1 MKNNSNKKKILVT
14 GGSGF
19 LGIHVIEALLKNDH
33 TVRVFDLNKLPY
45 ELSDVEF
52 IKGNLNELESL
63 NKACKGIDIVFHFAA
78 FSDLDKAKDSPLDT
92 VNINILGTLNLL
104 EAARKNK
111 INQVIFSSSIYVHSR
126 TGGFYRVTKHSCELL
141 LEEYFNQY
149 GINYTILR
157 FGTLYGPLA
166 DENNSVYL
174 YLKEALIHGEINA
187 FGVGDEVREYIDVR
201 DAADVCVKIL
211 DKRYKGDTLII
222 SGHHRMRL
230 TELLEMMNEILGN
243 KITIK
248 YGEGEPA
255 HYKYTPY
262 SYNPKPGMKLVMD
275 SFRDMGQGL
284 VEMLEEIKK

>member
-157 FGTLYGPLA
+157 FGTLYGPMA